1 MRVYVALGVS
11 DIGQAKLTICV
22 DTDTNVY
29 NFLFM
34 CMRKMFVFYGSHVN
48 WSLSST
54 LWCGGCDVDRAWEKT
69 QQKTRKTGLKREDHL
84 KPSGKTVL
92 EYGTNLQIK

>member
-54 LWCGGCDVDRAWEKT
+54 LWCGGCDVDRAWK
-69 QQKTRKTGLKREDHL
+69 KHNRKQGKLDLKERTTLNHQA
-84 KPSGKTVL
+84 KRS
-92 EYGTNLQIK
+92 